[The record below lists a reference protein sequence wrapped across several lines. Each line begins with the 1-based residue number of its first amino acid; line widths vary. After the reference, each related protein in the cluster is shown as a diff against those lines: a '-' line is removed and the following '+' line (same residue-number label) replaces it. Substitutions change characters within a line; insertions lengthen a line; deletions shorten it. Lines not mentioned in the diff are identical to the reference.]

1 MIVDKTKLGISFF
14 DDTFGGVYRNKPVL
28 CSGRHGS
35 GKSLFACHFLNQ
47 ALRDGE
53 KALLLTHH
61 LRRDIVDVAESIG
74 LPFEQAVADGRLSIL
89 EYATFMPEKTAS
101 PNVMLPPQAFMDLQ
115 ETVEAQSIRRL
126 AFDTVLPW
134 VAIHPISRIA
144 EHVYS
149 FVHAIA
155 RLGVTSLMTIPKPV
169 SNPAF
174 TLTSRLVDLC
184 PISVVLDHSNGE
196 HRTLRV
202 KKFLGE
208 ILNLSMPFPFAII
221 PSRGLTGVPAARLR
235 RNSVSFEPTASPADH
250 ESTIGNETS
259 IIRFPE

>member
-1 MIVDKTKLGISFF
+1 MIVEKTKLGIPFF

-28 CSGRHGS
+28 CNGRRGS

-53 KALLLTHH
+53 KALLLTNHT
-61 LRRDIVDVAESIG
+61 RRDLIDVAESIG
-74 LPFEQAVADGRLSIL
+74 LPFGRAVTEGRLSIL
-89 EYATFMPEKTAS
+89 EYATFIPESTAS
-101 PNVMLPPQAFMDLQ
+101 ANVMLPPQAFMELQ
-115 ETVEAQSIRRL
+115 ETIEVQSIRRL

-149 FVHAIA
+149 FVHAIG
-155 RLGVTSLMTIPKPV
+155 RLGVTSLMTLPKPV

-174 TLTSRLVDLC
+174 TLTSRMEDLC
-184 PISVVLDHSNGE
+184 PISVTLDHSNGS

-208 ILNLSMPFPFAII
+208 ILNLSTPFPFVIM
-221 PSRGLTGVPAARLR
+221 PGRGLVRLSQSGEWR
-235 RNSVSFEPTASPADH
+235 GSQFFSPPPEPPSATTRAGAGTSV
-250 ESTIGNETS
+250 
-259 IIRFPE
+259 IRFPE